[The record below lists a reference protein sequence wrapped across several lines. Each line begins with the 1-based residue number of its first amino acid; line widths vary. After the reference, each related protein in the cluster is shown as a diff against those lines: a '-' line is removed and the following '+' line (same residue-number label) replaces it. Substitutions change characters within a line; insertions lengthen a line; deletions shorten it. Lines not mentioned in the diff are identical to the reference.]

1 MIEQMLKITGCIY
14 IQELIKKISIICV
27 DFLLIFM
34 IYNLLLPSE
43 QVLDYNDKDL
53 LIFYLYE

>member
-1 MIEQMLKITGCIY
+1 MIEQILKITGCIY

>member
-14 IQELIKKISIICV
+14 IQELIKKISIICI
-27 DFLLIFM
+27 DFLLILM